1 VRSPPRPLAPVLD
14 FLLSVCGSIDMNPYS
29 GTSTL
34 AKVLRAAA
42 IGGGIVY
49 GSVKL
54 GYFKVRRN
62 CPGEPRTKGPEQ
74 RVVVGPFVSSGPL
87 TGPRSSYCVLRRC
100 NRSSLPRSAHTP
112 YAERGFV
119 EREEGGQRG
128 SEALIGRIDRSIDLW
143 VDCDRRMQAGNKIGV
158 SVVASLRGGSGDGG
172 KVLLAK

>member
-1 VRSPPRPLAPVLD
+1 
-14 FLLSVCGSIDMNPYS
+14 MNPYS

-74 RVVVGPFVSSGPL
+74 RVVVAKAALSAAPL
-87 TGPRSSYCVLRRC
+87 FQV
-100 NRSSLPRSAHTP
+100 
-112 YAERGFV
+112 
-119 EREEGGQRG
+119 
-128 SEALIGRIDRSIDLW
+128 DL
-143 VDCDRRMQAGNKIGV
+143 
-158 SVVASLRGGSGDGG
+158 
-172 KVLLAK
+172 